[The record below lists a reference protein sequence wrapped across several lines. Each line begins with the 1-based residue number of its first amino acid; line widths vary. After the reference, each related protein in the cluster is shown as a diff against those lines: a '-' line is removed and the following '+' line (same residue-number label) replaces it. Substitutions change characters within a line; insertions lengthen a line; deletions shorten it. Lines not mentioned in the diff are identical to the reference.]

1 MGQRIGW
8 KRRWF
13 SRRAIVF
20 HLLLLVIVPG
30 CLVAGWWQVHRAMQG
45 NLLSYGYAVEWPIF
59 AIAAVVGWWQLIME
73 DPADVEGRRQERI
86 RRAQPR
92 KALLATPELLAA
104 NQAALE
110 RHRAQ
115 LPAPEATG
123 GDLAVIERSDGA
135 LVRVEQGDDLASY
148 NAYLATLATRGRSKT
163 WRNPRGMP
171 AVPRAGGEGGGR

>member
-20 HLLLLVIVPG
+20 HLLVLVIVPG
-30 CLVAGWWQVHRAMQG
+30 CLIAGWWQVHRAMQG
-45 NLLSYGYAVEWPIF
+45 NMLSYGYSVEWPIF
-59 AIAAVVGWWQLIME
+59 AIAAVFGWWQLIME
-73 DPADVEGRRQERI
+73 DPSAVEARRQERI
-86 RRAQPR
+86 RRALPR
-92 KALLATPELLAA
+92 KALTATPELLAA

-115 LPAPEATG
+115 LPTPEAAGT
-123 GDLAVIERSDGA
+123 DLAVVERADGSLA
-135 LVRVEQGDDLASY
+135 RVEQGDDLAAY
-148 NAYLATLATRGRSKT
+148 NAYLATLATQGRTKT

-171 AVPRAGGEGGGR
+171 GRSDDR